1 MANLPENYQ
10 LRLGKPSDRYLLINF
25 LTRTYQEFFP
35 EQKNLSH
42 LADTVRQFFCLDT
55 PLWIVEG
62 QQTAIA
68 CLWMGSAVD
77 QVRGQ
82 TRIGLQVFINND
94 NALTLYQNLGFQTR
108 SLLMLKNI

>member
-55 PLWIVEG
+55 PLWIVES
-62 QQTAIA
+62 IE
-68 CLWMGSAVD
+68 L
-77 QVRGQ
+77 
-82 TRIGLQVFINND
+82 RIGQKVADKPASVYKSSSITTMLSLSTKISAFKL
-94 NALTLYQNLGFQTR
+94 ALC
-108 SLLMLKNI
+108 

>member
-68 CLWMGSAVD
+68 CLWMGSAV
-77 QVRGQ
+77 
-82 TRIGLQVFINND
+82 
-94 NALTLYQNLGFQTR
+94 
-108 SLLMLKNI
+108 

>member
-62 QQTAIA
+62 QQTAI
-68 CLWMGSAVD
+68 
-77 QVRGQ
+77 
-82 TRIGLQVFINND
+82 GLGKKSRTNPHRF
-94 NALTLYQNLGFQTR
+94 T
-108 SLLMLKNI
+108 SLHQ